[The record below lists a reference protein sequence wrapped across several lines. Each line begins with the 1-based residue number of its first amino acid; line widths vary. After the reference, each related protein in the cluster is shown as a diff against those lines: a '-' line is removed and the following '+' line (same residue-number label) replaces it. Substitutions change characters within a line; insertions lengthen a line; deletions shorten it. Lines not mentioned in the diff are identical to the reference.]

1 MADVTDAKLAEE
13 RLLQDAVYDVVTGL
27 PNRALFVDRLERAIK
42 SWERGRSPASSCW
55 SSTSTASR

>member
-1 MADVTDAKLAEE
+1 MVDVTDAKLAEE

-27 PNRALFVDRLERAIK
+27 PNRALFVDRLERAI
-42 SWERGRSPASSCW
+42 EVVGARAITASSCW